1 MGFYAVIS
9 NPNGNAGIIVIT
21 CHSPAELISS
31 AGASIADLKRQTNSP
46 NSRCNSA
53 DVRRRSGTAL
63 LSRPALYAQRKTLE
77 SLRSFNFKRRTCQK
91 EKSAWRRTRG
101 LWNFLFFCSSLPF
114 FLAFFWPDCDAI
126 QHSVVLCV
134 CVFHCVQSW
143 LCVIQS
149 PPGIHWIW
157 SSIKY
162 PADRQSCQ
170 SAAAIHQCKCS
181 VFILFPRK
189 KKKPPFQSFVSSE
202 DFDLAASFK
211 ITPSETMRSAGNL
224 NSLVRHMATQALF
237 FCFYPNINMR
247 LHFYMYFN
255 LACWLV
261 RDRKHEA
268 MVRETQ
274 PAGASPHVHGS
285 TSQVSISCLTDVPSA
300 RIWLAHL
307 KHEKI

>member
-77 SLRSFNFKRRTCQK
+77 SLRSFNFKRRTRQT
-91 EKSAWRRTRG
+91 EKSAWRRTEFFI
-101 LWNFLFFCSSLPF
+101 FLFISTIFSH
-114 FLAFFWPDCDAI
+114 FFWPDCDAI
-126 QHSVVLCV
+126 QCSAVLCV
-134 CVFHCVQSW
+134 YVCVCFIVCSCGCVW
-143 LCVIQS
+143 FRV

-181 VFILFPRK
+181 VFILFPGK
-189 KKKPPFQSFVSSE
+189 KSLLFNRSFQARTLY
-202 DFDLAASFK
+202 LAASFK
-211 ITPSETMRSAGNL
+211 ITPSETMR
-224 NSLVRHMATQALF
+224 
-237 FCFYPNINMR
+237 
-247 LHFYMYFN
+247 
-255 LACWLV
+255 
-261 RDRKHEA
+261 
-268 MVRETQ
+268 
-274 PAGASPHVHGS
+274 
-285 TSQVSISCLTDVPSA
+285 
-300 RIWLAHL
+300 
-307 KHEKI
+307 